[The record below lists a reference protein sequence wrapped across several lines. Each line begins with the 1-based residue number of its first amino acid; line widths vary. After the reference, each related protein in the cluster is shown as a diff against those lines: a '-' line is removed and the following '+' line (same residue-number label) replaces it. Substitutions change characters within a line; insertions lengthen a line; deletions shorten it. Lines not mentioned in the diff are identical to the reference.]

1 MFALVAMASPLCSHA
16 QQQPTFTEWHDCAVN
31 EVNRFPLHTNFFAF
45 ESNDKAM
52 KGDKNQ
58 TTTSRSKVTGNSIG
72 FLMPMNA
79 QPTSLRRRL
88 TTLHGASW
96 LYLVYGKSM
105 VTEILYT

>member
-1 MFALVAMASPLCSHA
+1 MNTKLLFALVAMASPLCSHA

-52 KGDKNQ
+52 KGDK
-58 TTTSRSKVTGNSIG
+58 K
-72 FLMPMNA
+72 